1 MHDALF
7 DAVVVSEISVD
18 LLQLFL
24 LLVLDSFEVLLIF
37 DRVQEVGDLSI
48 FSLHLILSV
57 SSHFDYVFHLHL
69 GEYALL

>member
-7 DAVVVSEISVD
+7 DAVVVSEIGVD

-24 LLVLDSFEVLLIF
+24 LLVLDSLEVLLVF
-37 DRVQEVGDLSI
+37 YRVQEVGDLSI

-57 SSHFDYVFHLHL
+57 SSHFDDVFHLHL

>member
-7 DAVVVSEISVD
+7 YAIVVSEIDVD

-24 LLVLDSFEVLLIF
+24 FLILDSFEVLLVF
-37 DRVQEVGDLSI
+37 DSVKEVGDLSV

-57 SSHFDYVFHLHL
+57 SSHFDDVFHLHL

>member
-1 MHDALF
+1 MHDSSL

-24 LLVLDSFEVLLIF
+24 LLVLDSLEVLLVF

-57 SSHFDYVFHLHL
+57 SSHFDDVFHLHL